1 MPPALGP
8 SPLGGDVTP
17 YETAFRSGPRQ
28 AHTTGMD
35 HVSDEELVRLATE
48 LAATVGTTGGWH
60 EPPQLYGLVPDA
72 ARRGSGLLPA
82 GGRRWQRLAEGDP
95 YRFLDAV
102 HVRNDEVPALALIA
116 CGWAFPPDRPEEWH
130 GRPSTHPRR
139 VRVRTV
145 VVVTPDGRQC
155 SAIERRDTG
164 GVIVDDRGEG
174 PMMRAL
180 MGAWSSVSVVDPP
193 PAA

>member
-1 MPPALGP
+1 
-8 SPLGGDVTP
+8 
-17 YETAFRSGPRQ
+17 
-28 AHTTGMD
+28 MD
-35 HVSDEELVRLATE
+35 HVNDEELVHLATE
-48 LAATVGTTGGWH
+48 LAATMRATGGSH
-60 EPPQLYGLVPDA
+60 DPPRLFGLVPQA
-72 ARRGSGLLPA
+72 GPCGPRLLRS

-102 HVRNDEVPALALIA
+102 RVRNDEVPALALVA
-116 CGWAFPPDRPEEWH
+116 CGWAFPPERPEEWH
-130 GRPSTHPRR
+130 GRPSTNPRR
-139 VRVRTV
+139 VRVRTA

-164 GVIVDDRGEG
+164 AVVVDELGGEG

-180 MGAWSSVSVVDPP
+180 TSAWSSVSVVDPP

>member
-1 MPPALGP
+1 
-8 SPLGGDVTP
+8 
-17 YETAFRSGPRQ
+17 
-28 AHTTGMD
+28 MD
-35 HVSDEELVRLATE
+35 HVNDEELVHLATE
-48 LAATVGTTGGWH
+48 LAATMRATGGWH
-60 EPPQLYGLVPDA
+60 DPPRLFGLVPQA
-72 ARRGSGLLPA
+72 GPSAPRLLRS

-102 HVRNDEVPALALIA
+102 RVRNDEVPALALVA
-116 CGWAFPPDRPEEWH
+116 CGWAFPPERPEEWH

-139 VRVRTV
+139 VRVRTA

-164 GVIVDDRGEG
+164 AVVVDDRGEG

-180 MGAWSSVSVVDPP
+180 MSAWSSVSVVDPP